1 MNKALGYYTAGDQ
14 AFASKA
20 RCLLYA
26 TENQLPVEWVFNNN
40 VFGAYDFSHEPE
52 SSLDSLYDRRAR
64 ELRERYDYV
73 ILSYSGGAD
82 GHNILMA
89 FHRQGLHIDEIITN
103 WIFEASKTEFLV
115 IDPAITESWNQNAEY
130 ELTVK
135 DKMQWI
141 ADNMPKTKVTIYD
154 SSKDILT
161 YYLKARDASWV
172 LDSRDV
178 INPSGHQRFNYY
190 HVKELR
196 SRIDR
201 KQNIG
206 IILGIDK
213 PPCII
218 VDGKLYL
225 RFIDKPAGSINI
237 NPNFGE
243 YDNSTIEFFYW
254 SPDACDMLA
263 KQCHTFLRF
272 IQANPRCQLIWSGHN
287 SIFKTAKEKILRG
300 VVYQT
305 TWDNSWFQV
314 DKPQSDWDCEF
325 DTWFYNSKP
334 FSRARDVWAQGAD
347 YLAKNIAPEFLN
359 GRGTITKLG
368 PRYYVGDI

>member
-218 VDGKLYL
+218 VDG
-225 RFIDKPAGSINI
+225 
-237 NPNFGE
+237 
-243 YDNSTIEFFYW
+243 
-254 SPDACDMLA
+254 
-263 KQCHTFLRF
+263 
-272 IQANPRCQLIWSGHN
+272 
-287 SIFKTAKEKILRG
+287 
-300 VVYQT
+300 
-305 TWDNSWFQV
+305 
-314 DKPQSDWDCEF
+314 
-325 DTWFYNSKP
+325 
-334 FSRARDVWAQGAD
+334 
-347 YLAKNIAPEFLN
+347 
-359 GRGTITKLG
+359 
-368 PRYYVGDI
+368 